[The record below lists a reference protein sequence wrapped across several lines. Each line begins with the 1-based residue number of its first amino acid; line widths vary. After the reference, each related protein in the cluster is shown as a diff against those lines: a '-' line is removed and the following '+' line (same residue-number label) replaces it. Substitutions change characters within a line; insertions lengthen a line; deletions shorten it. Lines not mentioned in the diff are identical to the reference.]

1 MKKPEPQDFG
11 LSDQE
16 YTFLV
21 AERAKINE
29 AINKL
34 PAFGLLGQ
42 VLRAVYISL
51 ILGGFV
57 WIIFSIIGYII
68 YAIVAIIGF
77 EFDEQIP
84 ESISY
89 VVFIGGSLCFLIYF
103 LNHLFSENQKSTQ
116 YQKQLIDDKFQKA
129 SQYEEAISR
138 YEKTQDTYW
147 KSLRGIKLE
156 KAIAELYNKIG
167 YSVQMT
173 KASGDEGIDLILSKK
188 DETIVVQCKGHEKP
202 IGVGVVRDLYGSM
215 MHYGANKAI
224 LVCPAGFT
232 KGVVQFM
239 TNKPIQLISADDLI
253 RISDGISRVN

>member
-1 MKKPEPQDFG
+1 MKKPVPEDFG
-11 LSDQE
+11 LTDQE
-16 YTFLV
+16 YTILA

-29 AINKL
+29 VLNKL

-51 ILGGFV
+51 IVGGLV
-57 WIIFSIIGYII
+57 WLVFSFIGYFIL
-68 YAIVAIIGF
+68 YAIGTIIRF
-77 EFDEQIP
+77 EFDERTS
-84 ESISY
+84 EG
-89 VVFIGGSLCFLIYF
+89 IGYILFGGGFLCFLIF
-103 LNHLFSENQKSTQ
+103 ALNYLFSENKKAIQ
-116 YQKQLIDDKFQKA
+116 YRKQLLDHKFQNV

-138 YEKTQDTYW
+138 YEKTQNTYW
-147 KSLRGIKLE
+147 KSLKGIKLE
-156 KAIAELYNKIG
+156 KVIAELYKKMG

-202 IGVGVVRDLYGSM
+202 IGVGVARDIYGSM
-215 MHYGANKAI
+215 MHFGANKAI

-239 TNKPIQLISADDLI
+239 TNKPIQLISADDLV
-253 RISDGISRVN
+253 RISEGISS